1 MVITLVL
8 CVLLFLERLTG
19 EIAHVVL
26 GMILVVITVAHLCR
40 QMKKM
45 KHQKLPIRVVDQILI
60 AATLVMVFSGIMM
73 HPLHGVMLHPLH
85 GVMLLKI
92 LHKLS
97 AVVFVVG
104 IIIHMV
110 QHKERKK

>member
-73 HPLHGVMLHPLH
+73 HPLHGVML
-85 GVMLLKI
+85 LKI

>member
-60 AATLVMVFSGIMM
+60 AATLVMVFSGIM
-73 HPLHGVMLHPLH
+73 LHPLH